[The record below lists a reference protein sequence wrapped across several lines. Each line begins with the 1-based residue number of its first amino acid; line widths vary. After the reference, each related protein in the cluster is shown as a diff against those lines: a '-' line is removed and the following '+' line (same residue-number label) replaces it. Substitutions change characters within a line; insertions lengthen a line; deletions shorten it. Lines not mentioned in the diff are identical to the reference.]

1 MEAHEL
7 HSCTFSLVLT
17 LINTPEFDIILQS
30 SSYYDTQNMMLLLQR
45 VI

>member
-17 LINTPEFDIILQS
+17 LIYTPEFDTNITKQW
-30 SSYYDTQNMMLLLQR
+30 LL
-45 VI
+45 